1 MAGAAAA
8 RQPLRGPH
16 RDGQAGDWGEGPRG
30 IVRVRGEHG
39 EFFFFFFFFIDRE
52 REEREQSKGFKKQ
65 LTLYFFFFFTF
76 SPSTT
81 NPPHFPSQQIIAYAQ
96 KRYRIFGETIDIA
109 VGNALDRVA
118 RVLGLSN
125 DPSPGYN
132 IEQEAKKCAD
142 RRKLIDLPYV
152 VKGMDVSMSGLVSA
166 VEELAPRL
174 LLEADAASSGD
185 GKEKRAAEVVA
196 DVCHSVQET
205 IFAAL
210 VEITERAMAAVG
222 EQGQGGE
229 SGESG
234 GGDVLVVGGVGCNER
249 LQQMLSEMAEQ
260 RGGRLFATDDRYCVD
275 NGAMIAWPGLLM
287 LKGAEMMNSS
297 SSVSSSLPPL
307 EECGCTQRYRT
318 DEPLVTWRED

>member
-1 MAGAAAA
+1 M
-8 RQPLRGPH
+8 
-16 RDGQAGDWGEGPRG
+16 
-30 IVRVRGEHG
+30 
-39 EFFFFFFFFIDRE
+39 
-52 REEREQSKGFKKQ
+52 
-65 LTLYFFFFFTF
+65 
-76 SPSTT
+76 
-81 NPPHFPSQQIIAYAQ
+81 
-96 KRYRIFGETIDIA
+96 
-109 VGNALDRVA
+109 GNALDRIA

-132 IEQEAKKCAD
+132 IEKEA
-142 RRKLIDLPYV
+142 RKRCPETSTLLDLPYV

-174 LLEADAASSGD
+174 LLEAKGDA
-185 GKEKRAAEVVA
+185 KKRAAVVA

-222 EQGQGGE
+222 EQGGGAGGGD
-229 SGESG
+229 SGTG

-249 LQQMLSEMAEQ
+249 LQRMLSAMAEQ

-287 LKGAEMMNSS
+287 LKGSS
-297 SSVSSSLPPL
+297 SSSKSHSLLPPL

-318 DEPLVTWRED
+318 DEPLVTWRDD

>member
-1 MAGAAAA
+1 M
-8 RQPLRGPH
+8 
-16 RDGQAGDWGEGPRG
+16 
-30 IVRVRGEHG
+30 
-39 EFFFFFFFFIDRE
+39 
-52 REEREQSKGFKKQ
+52 
-65 LTLYFFFFFTF
+65 
-76 SPSTT
+76 
-81 NPPHFPSQQIIAYAQ
+81 
-96 KRYRIFGETIDIA
+96 
-109 VGNALDRVA
+109 GNALDRIA

-132 IEQEAKKCAD
+132 IEKEA
-142 RRKLIDLPYV
+142 RKRNAETSTLLDLPYV

-174 LLEADAASSGD
+174 LLEAGGD
-185 GKEKRAAEVVA
+185 EEKRAAVVA

-222 EQGQGGE
+222 EQGGQGGE
-229 SGESG
+229 GDSGNNGG

-249 LQQMLSEMAEQ
+249 LQRMLSEMARQ

-287 LKGAEMMNSS
+287 LKGSNSS
-297 SSVSSSLPPL
+297 SSSKSSLPPL

-318 DEPLVTWRED
+318 DEPLVTWRDD